1 MISAVLFDAFGTIV
15 RIRRRT
21 NPYLQLMREGRRQG
35 LPITLEITKLAMTA
49 DLPFA
54 GSADHL
60 GITLSA
66 SKRIELSEALEEE
79 LSSIEP
85 YPDAVRAVA
94 ELQDAGILV
103 GVCSNLAQP
112 YGAGVKEL
120 FPNIGYH
127 AFSFELGVTKP
138 DPHIYRFICGQMGV
152 DPGHCFDPEKGQ
164 VLMIGDSPRCDRDGP
179 RAAGIMGHLLHR
191 DARGPITDLTKFA
204 QLVLDR
210 NRAETPGN

>member
-35 LPITLEITKLAMTA
+35 LSITSESTHFAMTA
-49 DLPFA
+49 NLSFA
-54 GSADHL
+54 RIADHL
-60 GITLSA
+60 GISLSA
-66 SKRIELSEALEEE
+66 SKRIEMSEALEKE

-85 YPDAVRAVA
+85 YLDAVRAIS
-94 ELQDAGILV
+94 ELQDSDILV
-103 GVCSNLAQP
+103 GVCSNLVQP
-112 YGAGVKEL
+112 YGPVIKEL
-120 FPNIGYH
+120 FPSIEHH

-152 DPGHCFDPEKGQ
+152 DPGHCFDAEKGQ
-164 VLMIGDSPRCDRDGP
+164 VLMIGDSPKCDRDGP
-179 RAAGIMGHLLHR
+179 RAVGIMGHHLQRVGHGR
-191 DARGPITDLTKFA
+191 ITDLNQFV

-210 NRAETPGN
+210 NRAERLGN